1 MDVQGYL
8 EESARRAD
16 AALDQRLPSVATP
29 PRGLHGAMRH
39 LLFPGGKRLRPAL
52 AFAGAEAVGAMP
64 ECALPVAVAVELI
77 HTYSLVHDDLPCMD
91 DDDERRG
98 RPTVH
103 IAYGEAT
110 AVLAGDALL
119 ALAFETLAEAA
130 APAGPV
136 EPMRALAALREL
148 AHAAGAAQLV
158 GGQADDLDF
167 DPARVDE
174 AWVDSVHRRKTA
186 ALFAASVVGGAR
198 LGGGDEGV
206 LSALRRAA
214 LAFGV
219 AFQIADDVLDDA
231 PGTQECS
238 LVSLIGVDAARA
250 RAQALLD
257 EALALL
263 EPFGGRADAL
273 RMLARFAVGR
283 TR

>member
-1 MDVQGYL
+1 VDVQAYL
-8 EESARRAD
+8 DESARRVD
-16 AALDQRLPSVATP
+16 AALEQRLPSADAP

-52 AFAGAEAVGAMP
+52 AFAGAEAIGAAP
-64 ECALPVAVAVELI
+64 ECALPLAVAVELV

-103 IAYGEAT
+103 KAYGEAT

-119 ALAFETLAEAA
+119 ALAFETIADAA
-130 APAGPV
+130 TPAGPI
-136 EPMRALAALREL
+136 EPGRLLAAVRDL

-167 DPARVDE
+167 DASRVDE

-186 ALFAASVVGGAR
+186 ALFVASVVGGAR
-198 LGGGDEGV
+198 LAGGDDEA
-206 LSALRRAA
+206 LAALRRAA

-219 AFQIADDVLDDA
+219 AFQIADDVLDDE

-238 LVSLIGVDAARA
+238 LVSLIGVDAARK

-257 EALALL
+257 DALAAL

-273 RMLARFAVGR
+273 CMLARFAVWR